1 MIQYYYVHDNRP
13 DAVSSAHWRDY
24 VPCSSDSPRSEAMHK
39 LLAPHNPAHNHP
51 LHQND
56 KDILTCGEYRLSPAI
71 GRGNSQA
78 HCNNIVYQET
88 RF

>member
-24 VPCSSDSPRSEAMHK
+24 ISCSSDSPCLEAMYK
-39 LLAPHNPAHNHP
+39 LPAQHNPAYNYP
-51 LHQND
+51 LQH
-56 KDILTCGEYRLSPAI
+56 KDILACGEYSLSLAI
-71 GRGNSQA
+71 CHGNSLA